1 MFSVDIR
8 TPLHYMLMNKNH
20 KTIFVQISSF
30 FSTTG
35 AMDVSAL

>member
-8 TPLHYMLMNKNH
+8 TPLCYMLMNKNH

-30 FSTTG
+30 FSTAG
-35 AMDVSAL
+35 AMDASVL

>member
-8 TPLHYMLMNKNH
+8 TPLCYMLMNKNH

-30 FSTTG
+30 FYTAG
-35 AMDVSAL
+35 AMYVYAL

>member
-8 TPLHYMLMNKNH
+8 TPLRYMLMNKNH

-30 FSTTG
+30 FFTAG
-35 AMDVSAL
+35 AIDVPAL